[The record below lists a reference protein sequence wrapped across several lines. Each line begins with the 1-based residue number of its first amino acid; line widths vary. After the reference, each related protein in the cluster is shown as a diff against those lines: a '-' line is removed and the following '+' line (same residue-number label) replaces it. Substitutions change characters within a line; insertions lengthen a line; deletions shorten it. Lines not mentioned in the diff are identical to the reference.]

1 MELEALAE
9 AASEIEAV
17 GATLV
22 LISPQKIELSRKIM
36 EEKGL
41 SAVMLSDPGN
51 ETAARYGLR
60 YHLPEELKKIYRKFG
75 VNLDVYNEDD
85 SWSLPL
91 PARLIIDREGT
102 IRHADIS
109 ADYTIRP
116 DPQETVAALKK
127 IMNT

>member
-9 AASEIEAV
+9 AASEIAAA

-22 LISPQKIELSRKIM
+22 LISPQKIELSRKMM
-36 EEKGL
+36 EDKGL

-51 ETAARYGLR
+51 GTAARYGLR
-60 YHLPEELKKIYRKFG
+60 YYLPEELKAIYRKFG

-85 SWSLPL
+85 PWTLPL
-91 PARLIIDREGT
+91 PARLIIDPQGV

-116 DPQETVAALKK
+116 DPQETIKELKK
-127 IMNT
+127 IK